1 MRDAVEEK
9 NRNHM
14 WKNIGYCSASL
25 LLSTGI
31 DLIFERWGFSDANL
45 IMTYILGNLIV
56 ALFTDGYIWGLIY
69 SILGVL
75 TFNFFFA
82 APVFTFSV
90 YNPNYIVTFI
100 VMFVTFMICSMLTKK
115 VKDYAYQNAK
125 KSYRS
130 ELLLKASRSLQT
142 ASTTQE
148 IAQKIV
154 EQLGRLLEKRKYSPF
169 LQKRKKR
176 RRSSS
181 GDRYGSCEMVLAASG
196 GCRIFDRDTG
206 RIKVYVP
213 CSKKRC
219 ANVCSY
225 CH

>member
-31 DLIFERWGFSDANL
+31 DLIFARWGFSDANL

-100 VMFVTFMICSMLTKK
+100 VMFATFMICSMLTKK

-154 EQLGRLLEKRKYSPF
+154 EQLGRLLEKNIYCYLGEPEEGSIPLSYRKENGEEA
-169 LQKRKKR
+169 LQ
-176 RRSSS
+176 
-181 GDRYGSCEMVLAASG
+181 
-196 GCRIFDRDTG
+196 
-206 RIKVYVP
+206 
-213 CSKKRC
+213 
-219 ANVCSY
+219 
-225 CH
+225 

>member
-31 DLIFERWGFSDANL
+31 DLIFARWGFSDANL

-154 EQLGRLLEKRKYSPF
+154 EQLGRLLEKNIYCYLGEPEEGSIPLSYRKENGEDCLLYTS
-169 LQKRKKR
+169 
-176 RRSSS
+176 
-181 GDRYGSCEMVLAASG
+181 
-196 GCRIFDRDTG
+196 
-206 RIKVYVP
+206 
-213 CSKKRC
+213 
-219 ANVCSY
+219 
-225 CH
+225 

>member
-31 DLIFERWGFSDANL
+31 DLIFARWGFSDANL

-100 VMFVTFMICSMLTKK
+100 VMFATFMICSMLTKK

-130 ELLLKASRSLQT
+130 ELLL
-142 ASTTQE
+142 
-148 IAQKIV
+148 
-154 EQLGRLLEKRKYSPF
+154 
-169 LQKRKKR
+169 
-176 RRSSS
+176 
-181 GDRYGSCEMVLAASG
+181 
-196 GCRIFDRDTG
+196 
-206 RIKVYVP
+206 
-213 CSKKRC
+213 
-219 ANVCSY
+219 
-225 CH
+225 